1 MDALTPILVGRARSG
16 DTRAQSDVLR
26 TIKPVFERFFTARIG
41 RVAEVDDLV
50 QNALLRLHGSF
61 DRIQDPA
68 RFKGFAMKAAL
79 FELQDYYRG
88 RYTLREQLYD
98 PDLPADT
105 SHDAPAGLEM
115 DAETLLSTLTPHA
128 RQILTL
134 KAYGYRYE
142 EIAQMVDSTEAA
154 IKMQVKRATEKLRS
168 LTFALLG
175 LITLAHELFT

>member
-1 MDALTPILVGRARSG
+1 MDALTPELVGRARSG
-16 DTRAQSDVLR
+16 DLSAQSDVLR
-26 TIKPVFERFFTARIG
+26 SIKPVFERFFAARLG
-41 RVAEVDDLV
+41 RIAEVDDLV
-50 QNALLRLHGSF
+50 QNALLRLHSSF
-61 DRIQDPA
+61 DRVQDPA

-98 PDLPADT
+98 PDLPAGS

-134 KAYGYRYE
+134 KAHGYRYE

-168 LTFALLG
+168 LSFALSG
-175 LITLAHELFT
+175 LIVWAHELFT

>member
-1 MDALTPILVGRARSG
+1 VDALTPDLVGRARDG
-16 DTRAQSDVLR
+16 DARAQTVVLE
-26 TIKPVFERFFTARIG
+26 TVKPVFERFFTSRIG
-41 RVAEVDDLV
+41 PVTEVDDLV
-50 QNALLRLHGSF
+50 QNTLLRVHGSF
-61 DRIQDPA
+61 ERIQDPA

-115 DAETLLSTLTPHA
+115 DAEKLLNALTPKA

-142 EIAQMVDSTEAA
+142 EIAETIGSTEAA
-154 IKMQVKRATEKLRS
+154 VKMQVKRATEKLRG
-168 LTFALLG
+168 LMAGLALIAVG
-175 LITLAHELFT
+175 LLLR